1 MLTESYPS
9 GGLLTLISTSPL
21 SPTGRVPKDIV
32 NGAGSRLITLLAQF
46 ALAEE
51 KSPSNPKCP
60 ALLDWASV
68 MSRGMLV
75 GNFFHAGKNSGKR
88 ASGPSVTRH
97 QFRFQSDH
105 RDSPER
111 SPEFCRDKDSSKA
124 KRPKNKGPVCSALVC
139 FCLMG

>member
-1 MLTESYPS
+1 MLTENYPA

-60 ALLDWASV
+60 ALFDWASV
-68 MSRGMLV
+68 MSRGMLA
-75 GNFFHAGKNSGKR
+75 GNFFHARKNSGKG
-88 ASGPSVTRH
+88 ASGPSVTRYQLH
-97 QFRFQSDH
+97 FQSDH
-105 RDSPER
+105 RGSPEH
-111 SPEFCRDKDSSKA
+111 SPEFYRD
-124 KRPKNKGPVCSALVC
+124 
-139 FCLMG
+139 